1 MFKTTGVAGEFNWL
15 ASLFN
20 FVLLYPNLHNSRT
33 VLMIFLNSFM
43 IRKKK
48 MKIEFKNVATV
59 ADLKAF
65 EKAEIPDEA
74 KIVVHYD
81 YDLTSSEDTQVVRDT
96 IASPNGS

>member
-1 MFKTTGVAGEFNWL
+1 
-15 ASLFN
+15 
-20 FVLLYPNLHNSRT
+20 
-33 VLMIFLNSFM
+33 
-43 IRKKK
+43 

-59 ADLKAF
+59 ADIKKAF

-96 IASPNGS
+96 IAKSQGKLKFHIHEIRQDQDNELNIYLQFD

>member
-1 MFKTTGVAGEFNWL
+1 
-15 ASLFN
+15 
-20 FVLLYPNLHNSRT
+20 
-33 VLMIFLNSFM
+33 
-43 IRKKK
+43 

-59 ADLKAF
+59 ADIKKAF

-96 IASPNGS
+96 IAKSQGN